1 MQKGEPTVYIVTFYS
16 FKGGTGRSMALV
28 NAAVELVKAG
38 RRVLIVDFDLEA
50 PGLDTFNLPQPQTP
64 TKGLVDFVSEYL
76 KTSEA
81 PDVSEF
87 LYRSPIVGT
96 KGQLWV
102 MPAGLPDEDYDAKF
116 RAIDWQALYNRRDG
130 YFLFED
136 LKVQWDR
143 FLQPDY
149 VFIDS
154 RTGYTDVGGICTRQ
168 LPDAV
173 VFFFFPNEQNRRG
186 LENVVRQ
193 VRAEENSERKKEI
206 KLRFVM
212 SNVPELDDEEEF
224 LAKNVAKFKATL
236 GFRSFLGIIHQY
248 PSLALVTQTIFTLD
262 RTRTR
267 LAQEYGKLA
276 AAIRRDNPEDPE
288 AAIEFLDEIAPLS
301 RSSRLPAKELEE
313 RIQDIRSR
321 HSGNPEVMLRLAV
334 LLRRQR
340 RFDEALALLE
350 QAGDSDAR
358 SSEFILA
365 RAELYSISRNSSA
378 ALSDLGRFV
387 KSTEANYVDVSAAA
401 RLLVRLDLPLLMSLP
416 QSPVFLKLNN
426 DEKFLIARDL
436 FNSRRSLPAVMQI
449 LQSLLKRGDL
459 PGGFEAKV
467 RTELVLAL
475 ISSGRYQEAID
486 NLTLGGQHDVGHLEL
501 HEAFNLAMA
510 RWGLES
516 KPNPESFARVLE
528 TPSDSETTI
537 DNANFK
543 QCFAIASWAANQT
556 ETAKRYIDE
565 AWQTMVSHP
574 RREFSCWSYLHVTPD
589 GFLKDVKE
597 MRQLIQG
604 DPIVPRLFRQD
615 SAETAEVAQ

>member
-1 MQKGEPTVYIVTFYS
+1 VYIVTFYS

-28 NAAVELVKAG
+28 NAAVELVKTG
-38 RRVLIVDFDLEA
+38 RRVLVVDFDLEA
-50 PGLDTFNLPQPQTP
+50 PGLDTFNLPQPHTP
-64 TKGLVDFVSEYL
+64 TKGIIDFVLQYL
-76 KTSEA
+76 KTSKA

-96 KGQLWV
+96 NGQLWV

-116 RAIDWQALYNRRDG
+116 KSIDWQQLYSDRDG

-136 LKVQWDR
+136 LKVQWNR

-173 VFFFFPNEQNRRG
+173 VLFFFPNEQNRRG
-186 LENVVRQ
+186 LETVVRQ
-193 VRAEENSERKKEI
+193 VRGEENSQRKKEI

-267 LAQEYGKLA
+267 LAQEYAKLA

-301 RSSRLPAKELEE
+301 RSSHLPAKELEE

-321 HSGNPEVMLRLAV
+321 HSGNPEIVLRLAV

-350 QAGDSDAR
+350 QAGESGAR
-358 SSEFILA
+358 SSEFLLA
-365 RAELYSISRNSSA
+365 RAELYSITHNSA
-378 ALSDLGRFV
+378 AAVSDLTRFL
-387 KSTEANYVDVSAAA
+387 KANDANYVDVSAAA
-401 RLLVRLDLPLLMSLP
+401 RLLVRLDLSLLTSLP
-416 QSPVFLKLNN
+416 QSPVFLKLGH
-426 DEKFLIARDL
+426 DEKFLIAREL
-436 FNSRRSLPAVMQI
+436 FYSRRSLPVVRQI
-449 LQSLLKRGDL
+449 LQNLLQRPDL
-459 PGGFEAKV
+459 PVDFEDQVKA
-467 RTELVLAL
+467 ELILAL
-475 ISSGRYQEAID
+475 VGGGRYQGAID
-486 NLTLGGQHDVGHLEL
+486 ILTQGGERDFMQLEL
-501 HEAFNLAMA
+501 SDAFNLAMA

-516 KPNPESFARVLE
+516 KPTPELFAKVLE
-528 TPSDSETTI
+528 TTPHSEGAHSS
-537 DNANFK
+537 ANFK
-543 QCFAIASWAANQT
+543 QCCAIASWAVNQT
-556 ETAKRYIDE
+556 ESAKRYIDE

-574 RREFSCWSYLHVTPD
+574 RTEFSCWSYLHVTPD
-589 GFLKDVKE
+589 RFLQDVNE
-597 MRQLIQG
+597 MRQLIRG
-604 DPIVPRLFRQD
+604 EPIVPRFLQQD
-615 SAETAEVAQ
+615 SSETAEVAQ